1 MKCSVKRRTRASN
14 PTTMLTH
21 NASQANTRA
30 RHRPVGDQLHRVTPP
45 KRLTLV
51 DKLRGVPKVQSHCLW
66 GPSGGIAKKTSRFG
80 PAWSEE
86 ITDKSTAQHRER
98 LSDAF
103 MIHLGSS
110 QSSVTG
116 S

>member
-51 DKLRGVPKVQSHCLW
+51 DKLRGVPKVQSHC
-66 GPSGGIAKKTSRFG
+66 GGLLGALPKKR
-80 PAWSEE
+80 
-86 ITDKSTAQHRER
+86 HN
-98 LSDAF
+98 SDPR
-103 MIHLGSS
+103 G
-110 QSSVTG
+110 QKK
-116 S
+116 